1 MPKPNEPDIEHDI
14 VVKMKPKAVRK
25 LLLGAAIQTPTE
37 TTCWDGGEH
46 KTRLIGLSFKLCNRC
61 GVILRQALDRCDQ
74 TGPTSLVVETHYEI
88 EFIPT
93 MFDELSQRKDET
105 DAD

>member
-46 KTRLIGLSFKLCNRC
+46 KWGPDLSLSGMTARMKLCHRC
-61 GVILRQALDRCDQ
+61 GAELFYALG
-74 TGPTSLVVETHYEI
+74 GPKGQLL
-88 EFIPT
+88 IPT
-93 MFDELSQRKDET
+93 MFEALSQRKDET

>member
-1 MPKPNEPDIEHDI
+1 MRTIKQNIEYDI

-46 KTRLIGLSFKLCNRC
+46 EMELIIDAGDWQSDGCLKC
-61 GVILRQALDRCDQ
+61 GAI
-74 TGPTSLVVETHYEI
+74 GTSEDAGESYYLFT
-88 EFIPT
+88 IPT
-93 MFDELSQRKDET
+93 MFEALSQGKDET